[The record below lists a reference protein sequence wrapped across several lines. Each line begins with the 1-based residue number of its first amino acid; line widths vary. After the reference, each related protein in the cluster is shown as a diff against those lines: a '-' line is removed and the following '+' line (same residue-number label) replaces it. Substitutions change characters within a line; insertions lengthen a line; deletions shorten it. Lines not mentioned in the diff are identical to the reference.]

1 MRSIKMIWRKNKK
14 NTDQVYLTM
23 LNLNE
28 IYSYISKNLFNYK
41 YNNKINI

>member
-1 MRSIKMIWRKNKK
+1 MRGIKMIWRKNKK

-28 IYSYISKNLFNYK
+28 IYSYISKNLFK
-41 YNNKINI
+41 NK